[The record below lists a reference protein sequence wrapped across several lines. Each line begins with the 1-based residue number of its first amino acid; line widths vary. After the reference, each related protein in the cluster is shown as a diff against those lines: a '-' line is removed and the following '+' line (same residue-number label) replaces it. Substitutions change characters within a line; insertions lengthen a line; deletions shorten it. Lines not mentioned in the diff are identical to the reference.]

1 MYRILYTSSATK
13 NLDDKELEEILEKSR
28 INNQKKDVTGLLI
41 VKGRTFLQ
49 CLEGEKDDVLSIYEK
64 ISNDE
69 RHTNIIDLFEEDI
82 DERLFPQWSMGYK
95 NIKHLSDIKSE
106 KLKSFNT
113 TEEFEESK
121 DDILDIFKE
130 FIEAN

>member
-13 NLDDKELEEILEKSR
+13 IFEDKELEEILEKSR
-28 INNQKKDVTGLLI
+28 INNQKKEVTGLLI

-69 RHTNIIDLFEEDI
+69 RHTNIIDLSEEDI
-82 DERLFPQWSMGYK
+82 DERLFPKWSMGYR
-95 NIKHLSDIKSE
+95 NVKHLSDFKSE